1 MTRKRPIQRSMEKS
15 DRQRGP
21 ARRGMGMALWF
32 LILAAFV
39 AFAVYSGIN
48 VDPSRF

>member
-1 MTRKRPIQRSMEKS
+1 MEVQ

-21 ARRGMGMALWF
+21 AKRGMGLAVWI

-39 AFAVYSGIN
+39 AFAVYSGMN
-48 VDPSRF
+48 VDPSRY